1 MDHDL
6 ELVKLLEPSPGPA
19 DPIAAARQRELLLV
33 AIDAEIQ
40 PPVTPTRHAHRPRAQ
55 SWRLR
60 VLLGAATLAIAGLG
74 TAVAVSTITPDRND
88 VATIERRATS
98 VAPGHTPGWRPE
110 LNAETVGCDYKAL
123 PQSSLPEGFPSIAQ
137 GSASGFPLAQALT
150 EDDLVTE
157 CASGTDAVRE
167 HPVTGASHVL
177 CVAHSPEIP
186 TAQRTAGR
194 TIGEGTPK
202 QAEVPVVVFASAS
215 CSTAG
220 YEPPAR
226 GLLDDINRRRQQEA
240 AILAVPGTCPSH
252 DEALDWTLDHIHTTG
267 ITVTLIDEG
276 TSPGGS
282 CYLPAVHWNE
292 GTVYINATVQAGS
305 PGTVPPTAPS

>member
-19 DPIAAARQRELLLV
+19 DPIAAAHQRELLLV

-40 PPVTPTRHAHRPRAQ
+40 PRVTPRRHTHRPRAQ
-55 SWRLR
+55 RWRSR
-60 VLLGAATLAIAGLG
+60 VLLGAATLAIAGVG
-74 TAVAVSTITPDRND
+74 TAIAASTIVPNRDD

-98 VAPGHTPGWRPE
+98 VAPGHVPGWRPE
-110 LNAETVGCDYKAL
+110 LNAEAVGCDYRAL
-123 PQSSLPEGFPSIAQ
+123 SQSSLTQGFPSIAQ
-137 GSASGFPLAQALT
+137 GSASAFPLAQALT

-157 CASGTDAVRE
+157 CASGTDAVAE

-177 CVAHSPEIP
+177 CVAHPPEIP
-186 TAQRTAGR
+186 TAQRTAGP
-194 TIGEGTPK
+194 TIGAGTPK
-202 QAEVPVVVFASAS
+202 PAEVPVVVFASAS
-215 CSTAG
+215 CSSAG
-220 YEPPAR
+220 YEPPTQ

-252 DEALDWTLDHIHTTG
+252 DEALDWTLDHIRTAG
-267 ITVTLIDEG
+267 ITVTLIDQG
-276 TSPGGS
+276 TNPGGS
-282 CYLPAVHWNE
+282 CYVPAVHWYE

-305 PGTVPPTAPS
+305 PGTVPPAGPR